1 MSASN
6 WQAQTINKIQGAKE
20 MSDEEKLY
28 RHSGVLYPTIM
39 CPLGNLKALE
49 NITAR
54 EDDIMLVAY
63 PKCGFNWM
71 VGVLKKII
79 EASTGEKYQSKMP
92 PLIEFMGPD
101 VIKGLDQAPSPRF
114 LGTHMHPDNIPAT
127 FYEKKAKMLVIL
139 RNPKDTLVSYYH
151 FHNNNPVLPCCK
163 SWDSFYSDFMSGDVC
178 WGSYFDHALAWDK
191 KMDDSNV
198 MFITYEDLKQDL
210 SEGIRQVSAFYG
222 FSLTEAQ
229 IQQLAE
235 QSTFKAMKENSSI
248 THGVVANAIFRKGE
262 VGDWKNYFTAEQ
274 SKEMDELFNKR
285 LAGTRLGAKLNYQ
298 LHYVRAQRAGKLH
311 PFRCRVMQQKL
322 CSRGSGSFLLERNG
336 QACGAVTNSVT
347 SCDLHFRCPR
357 CGEKERF
364 RSLASLRAHLE
375 YRHSYRSPD
384 VITGGFS
391 ITGKLPDP
399 LTAAI
404 PWHDMSLPTRRGQQ
418 NTGRPPHV
426 RSLSDSRDSGYLHS
440 YSSVRRRTQS
450 VGVGTQAEED
460 EEDEHEAGTE
470 GEDVGEEDEE
480 EDEEAGDGASLG
492 PPPDPDL
499 DLDLDL
505 VEQNPYSGLET
516 AAASA
521 AVRRRLASILRA
533 ADSTMQRRL
542 AKVSTE
548 LAQTDTELL
557 CERAHSQHLAQER
570 QEVAERER
578 SLSRQVDVAVMVI
591 AALREQLNASEN
603 ELERREREVITIQ
616 KFLEA
621 AARQETCGKV
631 RIQHFIENLLRRI
644 ALAERLVEYYQVNG
658 SPLQCN
664 HYKQHQQQMDNGPHR
679 ITKSRSAGGQLSSSG
694 LHDSRTHSSSHFGSR
709 PSFSKPGG
717 ERDREREHRER
728 LAQSSRLFCRPEH
741 RDDIW
746 NHQRRRS
753 TGYEA

>member
-1 MSASN
+1 
-6 WQAQTINKIQGAKE
+6 
-20 MSDEEKLY
+20 
-28 RHSGVLYPTIM
+28 
-39 CPLGNLKALE
+39 
-49 NITAR
+49 
-54 EDDIMLVAY
+54 
-63 PKCGFNWM
+63 
-71 VGVLKKII
+71 
-79 EASTGEKYQSKMP
+79 
-92 PLIEFMGPD
+92 
-101 VIKGLDQAPSPRF
+101 
-114 LGTHMHPDNIPAT
+114 
-127 FYEKKAKMLVIL
+127 
-139 RNPKDTLVSYYH
+139 
-151 FHNNNPVLPCCK
+151 
-163 SWDSFYSDFMSGDVC
+163 
-178 WGSYFDHALAWDK
+178 
-191 KMDDSNV
+191 
-198 MFITYEDLKQDL
+198 
-210 SEGIRQVSAFYG
+210 
-222 FSLTEAQ
+222 
-229 IQQLAE
+229 
-235 QSTFKAMKENSSI
+235 
-248 THGVVANAIFRKGE
+248 
-262 VGDWKNYFTAEQ
+262 
-274 SKEMDELFNKR
+274 
-285 LAGTRLGAKLNYQ
+285 
-298 LHYVRAQRAGKLH
+298 
-311 PFRCRVMQQKL
+311 MQQKL

-336 QACGAVTNSVT
+336 QACGAVTVT
-347 SCDLHFRCPR
+347 SCDLPFRCPR
-357 CGEKERF
+357 CGEQERF

-384 VITGGFS
+384 VTTGGFS

-404 PWHDMSLPTRRGQQ
+404 PWHDMSLPTRRGLQGV
-418 NTGRPPHV
+418 GRPPHV

-450 VGVGTQAEED
+450 VGVGTQAEE
-460 EEDEHEAGTE
+460 EED
-470 GEDVGEEDEE
+470 DDEE
-480 EDEEAGDGASLG
+480 EDEEEFGTDDEGEEEEDEGEERDGGRNEEDIKMAIKKSDACCHHLNHHHLPFPLPAPLG

-505 VEQNPYSGLET
+505 VEQNAYSGLET

-570 QEVAERER
+570 QEVADRER

-631 RIQHFIENLLRRI
+631 RIQRFIENLLRRI

-658 SPLQCN
+658 SPQQCN
-664 HYKQHQQQMDNGPHR
+664 HYKYQQPNDNGPHR

-694 LHDSRTHSSSHFGSR
+694 LHDNRSRSSSQFSGR
-709 PSFSKPGG
+709 PLFSKAGGG

-753 TGYEA
+753 AGDIH

>member
-1 MSASN
+1 
-6 WQAQTINKIQGAKE
+6 
-20 MSDEEKLY
+20 
-28 RHSGVLYPTIM
+28 
-39 CPLGNLKALE
+39 
-49 NITAR
+49 
-54 EDDIMLVAY
+54 
-63 PKCGFNWM
+63 
-71 VGVLKKII
+71 
-79 EASTGEKYQSKMP
+79 
-92 PLIEFMGPD
+92 
-101 VIKGLDQAPSPRF
+101 
-114 LGTHMHPDNIPAT
+114 
-127 FYEKKAKMLVIL
+127 
-139 RNPKDTLVSYYH
+139 
-151 FHNNNPVLPCCK
+151 
-163 SWDSFYSDFMSGDVC
+163 
-178 WGSYFDHALAWDK
+178 
-191 KMDDSNV
+191 
-198 MFITYEDLKQDL
+198 
-210 SEGIRQVSAFYG
+210 
-222 FSLTEAQ
+222 
-229 IQQLAE
+229 
-235 QSTFKAMKENSSI
+235 
-248 THGVVANAIFRKGE
+248 
-262 VGDWKNYFTAEQ
+262 
-274 SKEMDELFNKR
+274 
-285 LAGTRLGAKLNYQ
+285 
-298 LHYVRAQRAGKLH
+298 
-311 PFRCRVMQQKL
+311 MQQKL

-336 QACGAVTNSVT
+336 QACGAGTDSIT
-347 SCDLHFRCPR
+347 SCDLPFRCPR
-357 CGEKERF
+357 CGEQERF

-418 NTGRPPHV
+418 SAGRPPHA

-450 VGVGTQAEED
+450 VGVGTQAEEEEE
-460 EEDEHEAGTE
+460 EEDEEEGVTE
-470 GEDVGEEDEE
+470 DEDVGEEDEE
-480 EDEEAGDGASLG
+480 EDNGEERDGGRNGEDIKTSTKKSDAGHHHLNHYHFPFPPLAPLD
-492 PPPDPDL
+492 PPPDPDP
-499 DLDLDL
+499 DLGL
-505 VEQNPYSGLET
+505 VEQNSYSGLET

-616 KFLEA
+616 RFLEA

-631 RIQHFIENLLRRI
+631 RIQRFIENLLRRI

-658 SPLQCN
+658 SPPQCN
-664 HYKQHQQQMDNGPHR
+664 HYKHQQETDNGPHR

-694 LHDSRTHSSSHFGSR
+694 LHDNRTQSSSQFGSR
-709 PSFSKPGG
+709 PPFSKPGG

-753 TGYEA
+753 AGYEA

>member
-1 MSASN
+1 
-6 WQAQTINKIQGAKE
+6 
-20 MSDEEKLY
+20 
-28 RHSGVLYPTIM
+28 
-39 CPLGNLKALE
+39 
-49 NITAR
+49 
-54 EDDIMLVAY
+54 
-63 PKCGFNWM
+63 
-71 VGVLKKII
+71 
-79 EASTGEKYQSKMP
+79 
-92 PLIEFMGPD
+92 
-101 VIKGLDQAPSPRF
+101 
-114 LGTHMHPDNIPAT
+114 
-127 FYEKKAKMLVIL
+127 
-139 RNPKDTLVSYYH
+139 
-151 FHNNNPVLPCCK
+151 
-163 SWDSFYSDFMSGDVC
+163 
-178 WGSYFDHALAWDK
+178 
-191 KMDDSNV
+191 
-198 MFITYEDLKQDL
+198 
-210 SEGIRQVSAFYG
+210 
-222 FSLTEAQ
+222 
-229 IQQLAE
+229 
-235 QSTFKAMKENSSI
+235 
-248 THGVVANAIFRKGE
+248 
-262 VGDWKNYFTAEQ
+262 
-274 SKEMDELFNKR
+274 
-285 LAGTRLGAKLNYQ
+285 
-298 LHYVRAQRAGKLH
+298 
-311 PFRCRVMQQKL
+311 MQQKL

-336 QACGAVTNSVT
+336 QACGAVTVT
-347 SCDLHFRCPR
+347 SCDLPFRCPR
-357 CGEKERF
+357 CGEQERF

-384 VITGGFS
+384 VTAGGFS

-418 NTGRPPHV
+418 STGRPPHA

-450 VGVGTQAEED
+450 VGVGTQAEE
-460 EEDEHEAGTE
+460 
-470 GEDVGEEDEE
+470 EE
-480 EDEEAGDGASLG
+480 EDDDEEFGTEDEDGGDEDEDDDEGEERDGGRNEEDIKMCIKKSDVCHHQLNHRHLPFPPPAPLG
-492 PPPDPDL
+492 PPLDPDL

-505 VEQNPYSGLET
+505 IEQNSYSGLET

-570 QEVAERER
+570 QEVADRER

-631 RIQHFIENLLRRI
+631 RIQRFIENLLRRI

-658 SPLQCN
+658 SPQQCN
-664 HYKQHQQQMDNGPHR
+664 HNKYQQQTDNGPHR

-694 LHDSRTHSSSHFGSR
+694 LHDNRSHSSSQFGGR
-709 PSFSKPGG
+709 PLFSKQGGG

-753 TGYEA
+753 AGYEA

>member
-1 MSASN
+1 
-6 WQAQTINKIQGAKE
+6 
-20 MSDEEKLY
+20 
-28 RHSGVLYPTIM
+28 
-39 CPLGNLKALE
+39 
-49 NITAR
+49 
-54 EDDIMLVAY
+54 
-63 PKCGFNWM
+63 
-71 VGVLKKII
+71 
-79 EASTGEKYQSKMP
+79 
-92 PLIEFMGPD
+92 
-101 VIKGLDQAPSPRF
+101 
-114 LGTHMHPDNIPAT
+114 
-127 FYEKKAKMLVIL
+127 
-139 RNPKDTLVSYYH
+139 
-151 FHNNNPVLPCCK
+151 
-163 SWDSFYSDFMSGDVC
+163 
-178 WGSYFDHALAWDK
+178 
-191 KMDDSNV
+191 
-198 MFITYEDLKQDL
+198 
-210 SEGIRQVSAFYG
+210 
-222 FSLTEAQ
+222 
-229 IQQLAE
+229 
-235 QSTFKAMKENSSI
+235 
-248 THGVVANAIFRKGE
+248 
-262 VGDWKNYFTAEQ
+262 
-274 SKEMDELFNKR
+274 
-285 LAGTRLGAKLNYQ
+285 
-298 LHYVRAQRAGKLH
+298 
-311 PFRCRVMQQKL
+311 MQQKL

-336 QACGAVTNSVT
+336 QACGAVTASIT
-347 SCDLHFRCPR
+347 SCDLPFRCPR
-357 CGEKERF
+357 CGEQERF

-384 VITGGFS
+384 AVTGGFS

-399 LTAAI
+399 LTAAM
-404 PWHDMSLPTRRGQQ
+404 PWQDMSLPTRRGQQ
-418 NTGRPPHV
+418 STRRPPHA

-450 VGVGTQAEED
+450 VGVGTQAEEEE
-460 EEDEHEAGTE
+460 EEDEEEEEGGTE
-470 GEDVGEEDEE
+470 DEDVGEEDEE
-480 EDEEAGDGASLG
+480 EDNGEERDGGRNEEDIKMSTKKADAGHHHLNHCHFPFPRLAPLG
-492 PPPDPDL
+492 PPPDPDPDPDPDL

-505 VEQNPYSGLET
+505 VEQNSYSGLET

-542 AKVSTE
+542 ARVSTE

-631 RIQHFIENLLRRI
+631 RIQRFIENLLRRI

-658 SPLQCN
+658 SPPQCN
-664 HYKQHQQQMDNGPHR
+664 HYKHQQPTDNGPHR

-694 LHDSRTHSSSHFGSR
+694 LHDSRTHSSSQFGSR
-709 PSFSKPGG
+709 PPFSKPGG

-753 TGYEA
+753 TGCHLGVKASL

>member
-1 MSASN
+1 
-6 WQAQTINKIQGAKE
+6 
-20 MSDEEKLY
+20 
-28 RHSGVLYPTIM
+28 
-39 CPLGNLKALE
+39 
-49 NITAR
+49 
-54 EDDIMLVAY
+54 
-63 PKCGFNWM
+63 
-71 VGVLKKII
+71 
-79 EASTGEKYQSKMP
+79 
-92 PLIEFMGPD
+92 
-101 VIKGLDQAPSPRF
+101 
-114 LGTHMHPDNIPAT
+114 
-127 FYEKKAKMLVIL
+127 
-139 RNPKDTLVSYYH
+139 
-151 FHNNNPVLPCCK
+151 
-163 SWDSFYSDFMSGDVC
+163 
-178 WGSYFDHALAWDK
+178 
-191 KMDDSNV
+191 
-198 MFITYEDLKQDL
+198 
-210 SEGIRQVSAFYG
+210 
-222 FSLTEAQ
+222 
-229 IQQLAE
+229 
-235 QSTFKAMKENSSI
+235 
-248 THGVVANAIFRKGE
+248 
-262 VGDWKNYFTAEQ
+262 
-274 SKEMDELFNKR
+274 
-285 LAGTRLGAKLNYQ
+285 
-298 LHYVRAQRAGKLH
+298 
-311 PFRCRVMQQKL
+311 MQQKL

-336 QACGAVTNSVT
+336 QACGAVTVT
-347 SCDLHFRCPR
+347 SCDLPFRCPR
-357 CGEKERF
+357 CGEQERF

-418 NTGRPPHV
+418 STGRPPHV
-426 RSLSDSRDSGYLHS
+426 RSLSDSRDSSYLHS

-450 VGVGTQAEED
+450 VGVGTQAED
-460 EEDEHEAGTE
+460 EEEEEGGTE
-470 GEDVGEEDEE
+470 DEDVGEEEE
-480 EDEEAGDGASLG
+480 EEEEEGEDRHGGRNEEDIKMSVKKSDAVHHHLNHHHLPFPIPAPLG
-492 PPPDPDL
+492 PPLDPEL

-505 VEQNPYSGLET
+505 VEQNSYSGLET
-516 AAASA
+516 AAATA

-631 RIQHFIENLLRRI
+631 RIQRFIENLLRRI

-658 SPLQCN
+658 SPQQCN
-664 HYKQHQQQMDNGPHR
+664 HYKHQQPTDNGPHR

-694 LHDSRTHSSSHFGSR
+694 LHDSRTHSSSKFGSR
-709 PSFSKPGG
+709 PLFSKPGR
-717 ERDREREHRER
+717 ERDRELEHRER

-753 TGYEA
+753 AGLKLALIHTETGGDSPITNI